1 MVIETNDFQ
10 QPFVYVPIN
19 LLVTQDDCGGSLIG
33 DINQDNVYNV
43 LDVILTVNLVL
54 SESELDECEFYNA
67 DLNSDG
73 VLNILDVIEKILIEN
88 IPRGNCNPC
97 FENSHGGDGDRPYK
111 TFGDKSGTKNLKFQG
126 DNKQL
131 T

>member
-1 MVIETNDFQ
+1 MNLSFDTSDLSEGLYQYLMVIETNDFQ

-19 LLVTQDDCGGSLIG
+19 LIVSEEDCGGSQIG

-54 SESELDECEFYNA
+54 SETELDECEFYNA

-73 VLNILDVIEKILIEN
+73 VLNILDVIEVIN
-88 IPRGNCNPC
+88 IV
-97 FENSHGGDGDRPYK
+97 
-111 TFGDKSGTKNLKFQG
+111 L
-126 DNKQL
+126 DN
-131 T
+131 